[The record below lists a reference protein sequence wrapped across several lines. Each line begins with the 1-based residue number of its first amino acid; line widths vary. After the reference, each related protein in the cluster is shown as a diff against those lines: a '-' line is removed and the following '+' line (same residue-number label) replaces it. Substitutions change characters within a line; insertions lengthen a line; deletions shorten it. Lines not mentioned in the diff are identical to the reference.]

1 MRGVLCETA
10 KGGQIDMKTE
20 ALQKHIYDTV
30 KEWQMKIGYREENMK
45 LYYPDI
51 SLKGLLGLDRDAD
64 SKRLDEALALFAE
77 AMQPQLG
84 KIRVSCDEK
93 KERYCLDVPAE
104 GAAYIAKEVPDS
116 VFLKKFFGVITAP
129 GSTLGDVRACFAGY
143 AGEQG
148 SSYREFDR
156 TEDGL
161 GHVFYFEGHSEDE
174 YIYCVESDDFGL
186 TYHRFDREDY
196 EKLVS
201 ENAGESHAAH
211 ECIMCQ

>member
-1 MRGVLCETA
+1 
-10 KGGQIDMKTE
+10 MKTE

-45 LYYPDI
+45 LYYPDV

-64 SKRLDEALALFAE
+64 TEQLDEALALFAG

-84 KIRVSCDEK
+84 KICISCDEK
-93 KERYCLDVPAE
+93 KERYCLDVPAK
-104 GAAYIAKEVPDS
+104 GVAYIAKEVPDS
-116 VFLKKFFGVITAP
+116 VFLKEFLKVITSP
-129 GSTLGDVRACFAGY
+129 GSTLKDVRACFAGY
-143 AGEQG
+143 ADRQKITYCE
-148 SSYREFDR
+148 SDR
-156 TEDGL
+156 TADGL
-161 GHVFYFEGHSEDE
+161 GHVFYFEGHLEDE

-201 ENAGESHAAH
+201 ENMAERHETH